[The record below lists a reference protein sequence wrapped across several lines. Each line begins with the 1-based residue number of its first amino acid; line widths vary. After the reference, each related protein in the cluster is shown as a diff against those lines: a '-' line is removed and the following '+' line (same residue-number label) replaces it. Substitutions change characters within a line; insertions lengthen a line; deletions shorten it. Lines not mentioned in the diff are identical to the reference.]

1 MFWKA
6 FMGVEE
12 EPDVCMEAGRSLLA
26 SQFLHSRAS
35 EEGQQTGRKD
45 PARLRILTKY
55 YIP

>member
-35 EEGQQTGRKD
+35 EEGQQTGKKD
-45 PARLRILTKY
+45 PASLRILTKY